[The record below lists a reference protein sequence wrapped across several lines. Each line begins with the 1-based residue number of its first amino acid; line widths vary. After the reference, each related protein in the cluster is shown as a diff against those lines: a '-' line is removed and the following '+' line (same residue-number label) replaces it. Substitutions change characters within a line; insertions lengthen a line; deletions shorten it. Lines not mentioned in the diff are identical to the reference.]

1 MAKTICRLLPSKS
14 LPPGRPIN
22 IKMRILPISLL
33 FFASNLLLLL
43 PLAAFSQTPSP
54 TATPK
59 ITDEE
64 GVIKVDSR
72 LVVVPVSVT
81 DANGQPVQGLKID
94 DFRISEEGRRQKI
107 DSVASADA
115 VPLEIA
121 LLFDVS
127 ASTDAMF
134 KFEQD
139 TAAKFLQDVLKPN
152 DRATVFTVGASPV
165 LVQPRDTAERSILA
179 IKSIQPTKE
188 YTAFYDSVALAA
200 EYLKKNAPEASR
212 RVIVVISDG
221 EDTNSMRIA
230 AAIQNGYKKIGEKL
244 NTLDNKTL
252 YQLTE
257 ASRNEASMSERAR
270 ISKELQDG
278 DTVFYS
284 INPAGSALEL
294 NKISMFGQQNMQTFA
309 TQTGGTA
316 FLPKFAPVDTKDTL
330 QNDSNTRKN
339 QAALDQIFRQ
349 LASELRAQY
358 LVQYYPEAEYP
369 NGKYVKLDVG
379 LTNPTGRKVRAR
391 EGYYFNK

>member
-1 MAKTICRLLPSKS
+1 
-14 LPPGRPIN
+14 
-22 IKMRILPISLL
+22 MRNLPISRL
-33 FFASNLLLLL
+33 FLCINLLLLFS
-43 PLAAFSQTPSP
+43 LAVFSQTPAP

-59 ITDEE
+59 IAEDE

-81 DANGQPVQGLKID
+81 DTNGQPVQGLKVN
-94 DFRISEEGRRQKI
+94 DFRISEEGRQQKI
-107 DSVASADA
+107 DSVIPADA

-152 DRATVFTVGASPV
+152 DRATIFTVGASPV
-165 LVQPRDTAERSILA
+165 LVQPRDTAERSIAA
-179 IKSIQPTKE
+179 IRGIQPTKE
-188 YTAFYDSVALAA
+188 YTAFYDSVAAAA
-200 EYLKKNAPEASR
+200 EYLQKNAPQSSR
-212 RVIVVISDG
+212 KVVVVISDG
-221 EDTNSMRIA
+221 EDTNSTRIA
-230 AAIQNGYKKIGEKL
+230 AAIQNGYKKVGDKL

-284 INPAGSALEL
+284 INPGGSALNL
-294 NKISMFGQQNMQTFA
+294 NKISSFGQDNMQTFA

-316 FLPKFAPVDTKDTL
+316 FLPHFVPIDTKDTL

-339 QAALDQIFRQ
+339 AALLDQIFNQ

-358 LVQYYPEAEYP
+358 LVQYYPESEYP
-369 NGKYVKLDVG
+369 NGKYVKLAVG
-379 LTNPTGRKVRAR
+379 LANQAGRKVRAR
-391 EGYYFNK
+391 EGYYFKK

>member
-1 MAKTICRLLPSKS
+1 MRYLPVT
-14 LPPGRPIN
+14 R
-22 IKMRILPISLL
+22 L
-33 FFASNLLLLL
+33 FFVVNLLLLVS
-43 PLAAFSQTPSP
+43 LAAFSQKPAP

-59 ITDEE
+59 ISDDE

-72 LVVVPVSVT
+72 LVVIPVSVT
-81 DANGQPVQGLKID
+81 DASGQPVQGLKIG
-94 DFRISEEGRRQKI
+94 DFSVTEEGRRQKI
-107 DSVASADA
+107 DSVLPAEA

-152 DRATVFTVGASPV
+152 DRATIFTVGATPV
-165 LVQPRDTAERSILA
+165 LVQPRDTAERSIAA
-179 IKSIQPTKE
+179 IKAIQPTKE
-188 YTAFYDSVALAA
+188 YTAFYDSVAAAA
-200 EYLKKNAPEASR
+200 EYLKTNAPESSR
-212 RVIVVISDG
+212 KVIVVISDG
-221 EDTNSMRIA
+221 EDTNSSRIA
-230 AAIQNGYKKIGEKL
+230 AAIQNGYKKVGDKL

-257 ASRNEASMSERAR
+257 ASRNEASMSERVR

-284 INPAGSALEL
+284 INPSGSALNL
-294 NKISMFGQQNMQTFA
+294 NKISSFGQDNLQAFA
-309 TQTGGTA
+309 SQTGGTA
-316 FLPKFAPVDTKDTL
+316 FIPKLVPIDTKDAL
-330 QNDSNTRKN
+330 QNDGNVRKN
-339 QAALDQIFRQ
+339 AAELDKIFHQ

-369 NGKYVKLDVG
+369 NGKFIKLDVG

-391 EGYYFNK
+391 EGYYFKK

>member
-1 MAKTICRLLPSKS
+1 MRYFSI
-14 LPPGRPIN
+14 GR
-22 IKMRILPISLL
+22 L
-33 FFASNLLLLL
+33 FFVLNLLLLVS
-43 PLAAFSQTPSP
+43 LAAFSQTPKP

-59 ITDEE
+59 ISDDE

-72 LVVVPVSVT
+72 LVVIPVSVT
-81 DANGQPVQGLKID
+81 DASGQPVQGLKIG
-94 DFRISEEGRRQKI
+94 DFNVSEDGHRQKI
-107 DSVASADA
+107 DSVLPAEA

-152 DRATVFTVGASPV
+152 DRATIFTVGATPV
-165 LVQPRDTAERSILA
+165 LVQPRDTAEHSIAA
-179 IKSIQPTKE
+179 IKAIQPTKE
-188 YTAFYDSVALAA
+188 YTAFYDSVAAAA
-200 EYLKKNAPEASR
+200 EYLKTNAPESSR
-212 RVIVVISDG
+212 KVIVVISDG
-221 EDTNSMRIA
+221 EDTNSSRIA
-230 AAIQNGYKKIGEKL
+230 AAIQNGYKKVGDKL

-284 INPAGSALEL
+284 INPSGSALNL
-294 NKISMFGQQNMQTFA
+294 NKISSFGQDNLQAFA
-309 TQTGGTA
+309 SQTGGTA
-316 FLPKFAPVDTKDTL
+316 FIPKLVPIDTKDAL
-330 QNDSNTRKN
+330 QNEGNVRKN
-339 QAALDQIFRQ
+339 TAELDKIFHQ

-358 LVQYYPEAEYP
+358 LVQYYPETEYP
-369 NGKYVKLDVG
+369 NGKFIKLDVG
-379 LTNPTGRKVRAR
+379 LANPTGRKVRAR
-391 EGYYFNK
+391 EGYYFKK